1 MTLGHNYSS
10 QTSRF
15 RAEMSID
22 EVGDRLQ
29 VTQGNIVTF
38 DVDAIVNAA
47 NASLLFGGGV
57 DGAIHRGRLPCYIV
71 RIQLRC
77 EHCSNETRSARAERL
92 LRSGRLRRGSILMS
106 DRWRSDFR

>member
-15 RAEMSID
+15 RAEMSIGQ
-22 EVGDRLQ
+22 VGDRLQ

-47 NASLLFGGGV
+47 NASLLGGG
-57 DGAIHRGRLPCYIV
+57 GWMAPFIAAGPALLHRAY
-71 RIQLRC
+71 
-77 EHCSNETRSARAERL
+77 TAAMRAL
-92 LRSGRLRRGSILMS
+92 QQ
-106 DRWRSDFR
+106 